1 MKLDG
6 QEIAELSRDDSEGIL
21 SGKDA
26 ILLKLDSEGNYMW
39 GIRMGGLAD
48 DEIKSVIETSE
59 NNLAIVGCYYSN
71 TFNFYSYNSKEI
83 KNSITASVNSQDGF
97 IASYSL
103 QTGEYQWSQKLG
115 HSSAEVSDVAET
127 SGKLLVSVNNI
138 IRIYDLKGTYK
149 TNNSTGSKITSL
161 DTVADGTIIAGVNES
176 VSSKRWD
183 ASIYKMT
190 ISSSNSISKEKIYT
204 LSGNYDDYVAD
215 VKATLDGG
223 IILGGWYYSSTIEGD
238 GLEDEYAFE
247 VGNITNSK
255 GYVIKL
261 NKDNVLEYSSMFYG
275 DKYNGVT
282 SVTESRNGNIISGG
296 YFSSSNLSVTNFK
309 KEINEDSEAQ
319 EDTNILINRIG
330 NAEGFVIAEGASG
343 AKVPELQRL
352 EIENEMKRCKIT
364 TEVRKHTEN
373 GKEVEG
379 GTITGS
385 YQTQSPEVVIYGK
398 DSVEKIVITPDP
410 TYVIKSVEINGKKVK
425 NLTLDET
432 IGEEKIEH
440 EYKIND
446 DGTITLEIFK
456 NVKEDIHIVVEF
468 SNTISNIEVNH
479 YLWTQEDGLTTT
491 KVTKSE
497 YYSDEVGKKYSTS
510 PNIDI
515 DYEIITN
522 YDYYSKLPNLEE
534 LYEQNNV
541 DNVNDLLVKL
551 NLDKDEYYIP
561 ENANGEYLSAKT
573 EVINYYYK
581 EKTYKLTVHHYLEGT
596 NISVPLKNSETGESV
611 PDEISEGY
619 KKGQEYETNPCTDD
633 KIDYRIYELV
643 SIPENAKGTIEE
655 DTEVTYYY
663 KIKTSNIKIVKV
675 AKEDN
680 NIRLSGANFSLYK
693 LVCPNHEK
701 EYHDSELINY
711 KKEDNTCWKKIG
723 EYTTNENGEI
733 TINNLKVTDE
743 FRLVETKSPDGRNNS
758 KGQWKVEIDSE
769 NGIIVSL
776 IENAS
781 KATVID
787 ENIFIENEKGVEN
800 LPITGGMGSILYY
813 VIGTTIT
820 IIALFS
826 LTYNK
831 REKNL

>member
-6 QEIAELSRDDSEGIL
+6 QEIPELSRDDSEGIL

-103 QTGEYQWSQKLG
+103 QAGEYQWSQKLG

-247 VGNITNSK
+247 GGNITNSK

-296 YFSSSNLSVTNFK
+296 Y
-309 KEINEDSEAQ
+309 
-319 EDTNILINRIG
+319 
-330 NAEGFVIAEGASG
+330 
-343 AKVPELQRL
+343 
-352 EIENEMKRCKIT
+352 
-364 TEVRKHTEN
+364 
-373 GKEVEG
+373 
-379 GTITGS
+379 
-385 YQTQSPEVVIYGK
+385 
-398 DSVEKIVITPDP
+398 EK
-410 TYVIKSVEINGKKVK
+410 
-425 NLTLDET
+425 
-432 IGEEKIEH
+432 
-440 EYKIND
+440 
-446 DGTITLEIFK
+446 
-456 NVKEDIHIVVEF
+456 
-468 SNTISNIEVNH
+468 
-479 YLWTQEDGLTTT
+479 
-491 KVTKSE
+491 
-497 YYSDEVGKKYSTS
+497 
-510 PNIDI
+510 
-515 DYEIITN
+515 
-522 YDYYSKLPNLEE
+522 
-534 LYEQNNV
+534 
-541 DNVNDLLVKL
+541 
-551 NLDKDEYYIP
+551 
-561 ENANGEYLSAKT
+561 
-573 EVINYYYK
+573 
-581 EKTYKLTVHHYLEGT
+581 
-596 NISVPLKNSETGESV
+596 
-611 PDEISEGY
+611 
-619 KKGQEYETNPCTDD
+619 
-633 KIDYRIYELV
+633 
-643 SIPENAKGTIEE
+643 
-655 DTEVTYYY
+655 
-663 KIKTSNIKIVKV
+663 
-675 AKEDN
+675 
-680 NIRLSGANFSLYK
+680 
-693 LVCPNHEK
+693 
-701 EYHDSELINY
+701 
-711 KKEDNTCWKKIG
+711 
-723 EYTTNENGEI
+723 
-733 TINNLKVTDE
+733 
-743 FRLVETKSPDGRNNS
+743 
-758 KGQWKVEIDSE
+758 
-769 NGIIVSL
+769 
-776 IENAS
+776 
-781 KATVID
+781 
-787 ENIFIENEKGVEN
+787 
-800 LPITGGMGSILYY
+800 
-813 VIGTTIT
+813 
-820 IIALFS
+820 
-826 LTYNK
+826 
-831 REKNL
+831 

>member
-190 ISSSNSISKEKIYT
+190 ISSSNSISKDKIYT

-247 VGNITNSK
+247 GGNITNSK

-440 EYKIND
+440 EYK
-446 DGTITLEIFK
+446 
-456 NVKEDIHIVVEF
+456 
-468 SNTISNIEVNH
+468 
-479 YLWTQEDGLTTT
+479 
-491 KVTKSE
+491 
-497 YYSDEVGKKYSTS
+497 
-510 PNIDI
+510 
-515 DYEIITN
+515 
-522 YDYYSKLPNLEE
+522 
-534 LYEQNNV
+534 
-541 DNVNDLLVKL
+541 
-551 NLDKDEYYIP
+551 
-561 ENANGEYLSAKT
+561 
-573 EVINYYYK
+573 
-581 EKTYKLTVHHYLEGT
+581 
-596 NISVPLKNSETGESV
+596 
-611 PDEISEGY
+611 
-619 KKGQEYETNPCTDD
+619 
-633 KIDYRIYELV
+633 
-643 SIPENAKGTIEE
+643 
-655 DTEVTYYY
+655 
-663 KIKTSNIKIVKV
+663 
-675 AKEDN
+675 
-680 NIRLSGANFSLYK
+680 
-693 LVCPNHEK
+693 
-701 EYHDSELINY
+701 
-711 KKEDNTCWKKIG
+711 
-723 EYTTNENGEI
+723 
-733 TINNLKVTDE
+733 
-743 FRLVETKSPDGRNNS
+743 
-758 KGQWKVEIDSE
+758 
-769 NGIIVSL
+769 
-776 IENAS
+776 
-781 KATVID
+781 
-787 ENIFIENEKGVEN
+787 
-800 LPITGGMGSILYY
+800 
-813 VIGTTIT
+813 
-820 IIALFS
+820 
-826 LTYNK
+826 
-831 REKNL
+831 

>member
-6 QEIAELSRDDSEGIL
+6 QEIPELSRDDSEGIL

-103 QTGEYQWSQKLG
+103 QAGEYQWSQKLG

-247 VGNITNSK
+247 GGNITNSK

-385 YQTQSPEVVIYGK
+385 YQTKSPEVVIYGK

-479 YLWTQEDGLTTT
+479 YLWTPEDGLTTT

-522 YDYYSKLPNLEE
+522 FDYYSKLPNLEE

-596 NISVPLKNSETGESV
+596 NISVPLKNSETGERV

-643 SIPENAKGTIEE
+643 SIPENAKGAIEE

-663 KIKTSNIKIVKV
+663 KIKTSNLKIVKV

-680 NIRLSGANFSLYK
+680 NIRLPGTNFSLYK
-693 LVCPNHEK
+693 LVCIDHEK
-701 EYHDSELINY
+701 EYHDSKLINY
-711 KKEDNTCWKKIG
+711 KKEDNTCWQKIG

-733 TINNLKVTDE
+733 IINNLKVTDE
-743 FRLVETKSPDGRNNS
+743 FRLVETKASDGRNNS
-758 KGQWKVEIDSE
+758 KGQWKIEIDSE
-769 NGIIVSL
+769 SGIIVSL

-781 KATVID
+781 KVTVID

-800 LPITGGMGSILYY
+800 LPITGGAGSTSYY
-813 VIGTTIT
+813 IIGLVISGLALVLTIKKHE
-820 IIALFS
+820 I
-826 LTYNK
+826 
-831 REKNL
+831 